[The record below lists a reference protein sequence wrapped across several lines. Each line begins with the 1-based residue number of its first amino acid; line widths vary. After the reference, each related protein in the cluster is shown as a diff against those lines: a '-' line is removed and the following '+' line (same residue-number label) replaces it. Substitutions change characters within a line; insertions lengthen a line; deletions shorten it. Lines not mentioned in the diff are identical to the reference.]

1 MRGRKMSEKR
11 LKEKTASGLLWGA
24 VNNLSTQV
32 LMALIGIVL
41 GRLLSPGE
49 YGIVGMLA
57 IFTAIAG
64 SLQESGFTAALTN
77 LKQATHR
84 EYNAVF
90 WFSTTVSLSLYLI
103 LYLSLCLA
111 LPLFPAD
118 SPLLPS
124 ARTHQSVTT
133 GVCLLRCGRHRHGT
147 LGLHVP

>member
-103 LYLSLCLA
+103 LYLSH
-111 LPLFPAD
+111 

>member
-1 MRGRKMSEKR
+1 MSEKR

-103 LYLSLCLA
+103 LYLSAPLIA
-111 LPLFPAD
+111 LSLI
-118 SPLLPS
+118 
-124 ARTHQSVTT
+124 HI
-133 GVCLLRCGRHRHGT
+133 
-147 LGLHVP
+147 